1 MDFLGQVH
9 FRSLFGIIL
18 FIILHYEAAGH
29 HILCL
34 LRGGESRFQF
44 RSARATALTLGTQIP
59 VSKVPTR
66 RYKAS
71 GGVQCAGCRFIFIAD
86 FCAAFSELCR
96 EHTFLVVG
104 RHSRL
109 QIQRLYAAT
118 PVRLGEPAAA
128 FDRHYGSFSLL
139 NLPLLFMCQTCAASG
154 GAFCYFK
161 I

>member
-139 NLPLLFMCQTCAASG
+139 NLPLLFMCQTCAASS